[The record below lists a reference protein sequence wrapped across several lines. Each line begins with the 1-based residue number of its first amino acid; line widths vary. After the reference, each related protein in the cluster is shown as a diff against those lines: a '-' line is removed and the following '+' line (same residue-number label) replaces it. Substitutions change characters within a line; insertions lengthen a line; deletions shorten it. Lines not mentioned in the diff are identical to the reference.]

1 MGLKYSMSIRVQN
14 GQMFVRRYFGLFKK
28 SYAMSDI
35 ASVNVVS
42 NDGKVPRANVIF
54 LNGDKL
60 TVSGFASR
68 FQDLCSSLAAR

>member
-1 MGLKYSMSIRVQN
+1 LS
-14 GQMFVRRYFGLFKK
+14 VRRYFGFLKK

-35 ASVNVVS
+35 VAVDVVS
-42 NDGKVPRANVIF
+42 PDGRVPRANIVF